1 MTIVNRTNDIFYCS
15 EHENCVICLY
25 IAIFDEY
32 TFQAQV
38 GFITSVFTSA
48 DDTNLIHVVRG
59 SDNVSDGYKRNK
71 NCHAPT
77 SGPA

>member
-1 MTIVNRTNDIFYCS
+1 MKIVNKTNDIFYCS

-32 TFQAQV
+32 KVKAQV

-48 DDTNLIHVVRG
+48 DDTKIHVTTCITR
-59 SDNVSDGYKRNK
+59 
-71 NCHAPT
+71 
-77 SGPA
+77 